1 VHGRKNKRGTDMI
14 FPKGEIV
21 HQNLSTEYTGVPELL
36 STLNANGFAGIV
48 EVELPGTKGFFFVNA
63 GEVVSAVIEE
73 GEDQAPLI
81 GQDAVQNL
89 LVLSGESAGILN
101 VYRLAPHQVG
111 FVISTLKSEMV
122 FKGLSTDFVRLDR
135 FIQKLA
141 GEKHTGFIDLF
152 TKKNKLLGTLFMRD
166 GELEDLYVATE
177 SGDSSFFERQ
187 AIPTFVED
195 VIRQGGIFNVYKST
209 SNGSPKEEAAAL
221 PGEGLKAEKT
231 QEAEADASQGDDD
244 IPQQEESLAVEQA
257 AERNGNFQKEALMI
271 MQEVFAKLEKFVDDF
286 SQEGIFL
293 RAFKRALI
301 EKSDEYPFLDP
312 FADQFD
318 YGEGRIFLDDEIEL
332 EEFAA
337 GIAESLNLTIS
348 HLKKEF
354 PKNMILPPKLKADL
368 DATFRRYQD
377 VVKQSGIQ
385 SVPPVLF
392 K

>member
-1 VHGRKNKRGTDMI
+1 MNERGTDMI

-36 STLNANGFAGIV
+36 STLNANSFAGIV
-48 EVELPGTKGFFFVNA
+48 EVELPGTKGCFFVNA
-63 GEVVSAVIEE
+63 GEVVSALIEG
-73 GEDQAPLI
+73 GEDRAQLT

-89 LVLSGESAGILN
+89 LALSGESIGTLN
-101 VYRLAPHQVG
+101 VYRLAPNQVG

-135 FIQKLA
+135 FIQKLS

-152 TKKNKLLGTLFMRD
+152 TKKNKLVGTLFLRD
-166 GELEDLYVATE
+166 GELEDLYVTSE

-195 VIRQGGIFNVYKST
+195 VIRQGGIFNVYKSP
-209 SNGSPKEEAAAL
+209 SNGSSRQEAPP
-221 PGEGLKAEKT
+221 PGEEEPKAENTAEVKT
-231 QEAEADASQGDDD
+231 ELNVGQAEDD
-244 IPQQEESLAVEQA
+244 ISEQA
-257 AERNGNFQKEALMI
+257 KNDLVVERVVEKNGDLRKEALQI
-271 MQEVFAKLEKFVDDF
+271 MQEIFAKVERFVDGF

-293 RAFKRALI
+293 RALKRALI
-301 EKSDEYPFLDP
+301 EKSDTYPFLDP

-318 YGEGRIFLDDEIEL
+318 YVEGRIALDDETEL
-332 EEFAA
+332 EQFVA
-337 GIAESLNLTIS
+337 GIAESLNLTVS

-368 DATFRRYQD
+368 DSAFRRYQD
-377 VVKQSGIQ
+377 VVKRSGIQ
-385 SVPPVLF
+385 SVPPMFF